1 MAREAAAEGQ
11 ASKQSIL
18 KAAKKG
24 KGAAK
29 KKKVKLEV
37 AYDDRGVE
45 KKGETGPQWR
55 SRGRQTAGQGQRA
68 ATEQAGAAKPKY
80 TAPTTLKGRRL
91 KREEE
96 DKVRDQAEELE
107 GRLANEKHTV
117 KSYYDLDTPAAV
129 KRGLTGIRNP
139 DAKTLEDLGATAF
152 DKDRCD
158 ALAAP
163 VDKGVQKAL
172 LEAKAKKDA
181 GLTVFDKQLQIAE
194 KLEKKNRL
202 DFADY
207 VDRDVPHIR
216 ADTGEF
222 STSVKTSK
230 GLAAFETRSTNKLGL
245 FEALAKEQPGDAFAV
260 QQAKEKLAK
269 LAVTDGRYGHRELRM
284 TDAHL
289 PEYMKVARRAQLE
302 KGAPAGNKARMTAY
316 RKAMND
322 NVVQQLGLKN
332 HVPFAAPEYLNLRD
346 LRDLENRSAA

>member
-1 MAREAAAEGQ
+1 M
-11 ASKQSIL
+11 
-18 KAAKKG
+18 
-24 KGAAK
+24 
-29 KKKVKLEV
+29 
-37 AYDDRGVE
+37 
-45 KKGETGPQWR
+45 
-55 SRGRQTAGQGQRA
+55 
-68 ATEQAGAAKPKY
+68 
-80 TAPTTLKGRRL
+80 
-91 KREEE
+91 
-96 DKVRDQAEELE
+96 
-107 GRLANEKHTV
+107 
-117 KSYYDLDTPAAV
+117 

-152 DKDRCD
+152 DKDRCE

-163 VDKGVQKAL
+163 VDKGMQKAL
-172 LEAKAKKDA
+172 VEAKAKKDT
-181 GLTVFDKQLQIAE
+181 GLGVFDKQLQIAE
-194 KLEKKNRL
+194 KLDKKKRL

-332 HVPFAAPEYLNLRD
+332 HVPFAQPEYLNLRD